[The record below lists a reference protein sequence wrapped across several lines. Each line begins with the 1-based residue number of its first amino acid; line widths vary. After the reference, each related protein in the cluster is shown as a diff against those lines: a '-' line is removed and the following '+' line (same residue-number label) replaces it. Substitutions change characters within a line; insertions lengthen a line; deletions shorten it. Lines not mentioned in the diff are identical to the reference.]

1 MRALRYEI
9 GIETLIE
16 EGIDIQPLAAPEKRI
31 PNQLRFQNSSVN
43 RMVIAQAPPSEESA
57 PGVGM

>member
-43 RMVIAQAPPSEESA
+43 RMVIAQAPP
-57 PGVGM
+57 